1 MIVMGARRPMVEEVC
16 EKAIEYVP
24 KVWAH
29 ARAMQR
35 FNQMGW
41 MDKESFRLMVQTFGA
56 TWKNIKW
63 VSSIPL
69 PVAAVLNQQNPDI
82 FHDTSGRTMLRF
94 LARNPQYVPAKGKP
108 RVSVSFP

>member
-1 MIVMGARRPMVEEVC
+1 MVVMGARRPMVEEVC
-16 EKAIEYVP
+16 EQAIEHIP

-29 ARAMQR
+29 ARAMQQ
-35 FNQMGW
+35 FNRMGW
-41 MDKESFRLMVQTFGA
+41 LDRESFRLMTQTFGS

-69 PVAAVLNQQNPDI
+69 AVATVLNQQNPEI
-82 FHDTSGRTMLRF
+82 FQDTSGRTMLRF